1 MLIIEQQMLEAIRL
15 RRNWRKSNTQVVMEC
30 GGAVAAVYL
39 HGNLIAVMH
48 TSVSLIYLSSAGWRT
63 RTTKSRL
70 NALLERYNTHIYQRG
85 GIWYWSNGHQFTDA
99 PVQSVLNDLRGTH
112 RTLTRDKNLFVA

>member
-48 TSVSLIYLSSAGWRT
+48 INGGLWLSSSGWRT

-70 NALLERYNTHIYQRG
+70 NAILELYNMRIYQRNGLLYFDG
-85 GIWYWSNGHQFTDA
+85 GRQFYDA
-99 PVQSVLNDLRGTH
+99 PVQSILRDF
-112 RTLTRDKNLFVA
+112 RSRYEQSRDKNLFVA